1 MDFYYY
7 DNYIFCI
14 INKSVELDQIN
25 TFEKLSS
32 ISDKIEQI
40 NIQTYDFLN
49 LVDVNH
55 YNLDDISTLNLCSSL
70 VISQNDLYV
79 FFFKDANIN
88 YNQSLIAFY
97 QNRQKQNLVS

>member
-25 TFEKLSS
+25 TFEKISS
-32 ISDKIEQI
+32 IFDKIEQI
-40 NIQTYDFLN
+40 NIQTYDFPN

-55 YNLDDISTLNLCSSL
+55 SNSDDISTLNLCSSL

-79 FFFKDANIN
+79 FFLKM
-88 YNQSLIAFY
+88 LI
-97 QNRQKQNLVS
+97 